1 MKTAIRKYFV
11 IIMAIAVLFSAA
23 SILAGCKKEAKSADT
38 SLEDVKAKG
47 FFILGLDDSF
57 PPMGFRD
64 EAGNITGFD
73 IDMAKAA
80 AKKMGV
86 ELKIQPVDWDGVIL
100 SLDKG
105 DIDLIWNG
113 MTITEERKEKIIFSK
128 PYLANTQAIAVL
140 SGSAIASKADLAGK
154 AVGVQLGSPSE
165 DAIAADTEVGG
176 KTGEIRKYGK
186 YPEALLDLSAG
197 RIDAVVG
204 DAILIRYYLSKKPGE
219 YKVLADHFGAE
230 EYGIGFRKADSSF
243 RDAIDAA
250 IDEMRKDG
258 TAAEISKTWFGENI
272 VLQ

>member
-1 MKTAIRKYFV
+1 
-11 IIMAIAVLFSAA
+11 MAIAVLFSAA

-38 SLEDVKAKG
+38 SLADVKAKG

-64 EAGNITGFD
+64 EAGNIVGFD

-80 AKKMGV
+80 AKKIGV

-165 DAIAADTEVGG
+165 DAIAADAEVGG

-258 TAAEISKTWFGENI
+258 TAAEISKTWFGDNI